1 MLNNMLRKERINK
14 LLQQNS
20 LRIASRDIAD

>member
-1 MLNNMLRKERINK
+1 MLNNMLHKERINK